1 MAAGDTTQGRRL
13 PDDASIAELEASDYL
28 LRDGRRMVWLCLPNG
43 AVANLPVNE
52 GSATDARTWGL
63 EEHADGTVTL
73 SPSILLHPSP
83 PADPVGWH
91 GYLERGV
98 WREV

>member
-13 PDDASIAELEASDYL
+13 PDDASISDMQPGDYV
-28 LRDGRRMVWLCLPNG
+28 LRGSRRMAWLCLPNG
-43 AVANLPVNE
+43 AQANLPVFD
-52 GSATDARTWGL
+52 GPAPGGPIWGL
-63 EEHADGTVTL
+63 TEHDDGTITL
-73 SPSILLHPSP
+73 SPSILLSASP
-83 PADPVGWH
+83 PVDLVGWH

>member
-1 MAAGDTTQGRRL
+1 MQGRRL
-13 PDDASIAELEASDYL
+13 ADDASIGDMKPGDYI

-43 AVANLPVNE
+43 VQANLQV
-52 GSATDARTWGL
+52 SDTTATDARTWGL
-63 EEHADGTVTL
+63 VEHEDGSLSL

-83 PADPVGWH
+83 PIDHAGWH